1 LSGSDLIGLVLGL
14 GGTLVTVLI
23 VIVTVV
29 VSLLVTALSLALPFG
44 ILYFLFQA
52 SAKQA
57 ALEKELLAT
66 GASAPATIAAVGQTG
81 MYINNQ
87 PQVQLVLEVIP
98 PDGAQ
103 FTAKINRVVSLL
115 QIPQI
120 QPGRVVEV
128 RYDKANPSRIMVV
141 GL

>member
-1 LSGSDLIGLVLGL
+1 VGL
-14 GGTLVTVLI
+14 GGTLMTVLV
-23 VIVTVV
+23 VIVSVV
-29 VSLLVTALSLALPFG
+29 VSLLVAVLSMALPLG
-44 ILYFLFQA
+44 ILYALFKA

-66 GASAPATIAAVGQTG
+66 GASAPATITAVGQTG

-87 PQVQLVLEVIP
+87 PQIQLVLEVIP
-98 PDGAQ
+98 PEGAA

-115 QIPQI
+115 QIPQV

-128 RYDKANPSRIMVV
+128 RYDKNDRSKLMVV